1 MPGEPDPLYILAR
14 RALLDGLAALEPHLS
29 SIVVIGAQAVYL
41 HTGPA
46 DLAVAE
52 FTTDAD
58 LAISPEFL
66 ADTPSIGDLLEAD
79 GFALQEDPGKW
90 KTADGIQ
97 VDLLVPDA
105 LAGPGRRGARLTGHG
120 KRVARRAKGIEGAL
134 VDSEVIL
141 IGALDP
147 DDERS
152 FRVAVAGPAALFVA
166 KIHKIAER
174 VNDPDRLVEK
184 DALDV
189 LRLLRAIPTDT
200 LVDGLRRLLDSAVAR
215 DVTTEALS
223 LAASLL
229 ARPDSP
235 GAQMAAQAA
244 GGLEDPD
251 VVAASLATLWSYL
264 SKEFRE
270 GAR

>member
-14 RALLDGLAALEPHLS
+14 RALLDGLAALEPHLT

-41 HTGPA
+41 HTGPS

-66 ADTPSIGDLLEAD
+66 ADIPSIGDLLEAD

-120 KRVARRAKGIEGAL
+120 KRVARRAKGIEGAP
-134 VDSEVIL
+134 ST
-141 IGALDP
+141 
-147 DDERS
+147 R
-152 FRVAVAGPAALFVA
+152 
-166 KIHKIAER
+166 
-174 VNDPDRLVEK
+174 
-184 DALDV
+184 
-189 LRLLRAIPTDT
+189 RA
-200 LVDGLRRLLDSAVAR
+200 S
-215 DVTTEALS
+215 
-223 LAASLL
+223 
-229 ARPDSP
+229 
-235 GAQMAAQAA
+235 
-244 GGLEDPD
+244 
-251 VVAASLATLWSYL
+251 
-264 SKEFRE
+264 
-270 GAR
+270 